1 MNHIKKESIDSIKTT
16 IETSIKTRNV
26 TSPSAY
32 QSITIQLTGDAST
45 SDERWISIL
54 TINLFVIGNT
64 IQSIIYK
71 ILALEHK
78 ITLME
83 YTLLRNLAILVIAIV
98 VLIVKNIEPF
108 EAVPS
113 DKRLIMLGRVFFGFS
128 VSLLISEALELIPFS
143 LLVILF

>member
-1 MNHIKKESIDSIKTT
+1 MNHTKKDSIDSRK
-16 IETSIKTRNV
+16 TSIENLRTRNV

-32 QSITIQLTGDAST
+32 QSITIQFTGDTST

-83 YTLLRNLAILVIAIV
+83 YTLLRNLAILVIALV
-98 VLIVKNIEPF
+98 VLIGKNIEPF
-108 EAVPS
+108 EAVPA

-128 VSLLISEALELIPFS
+128 VSLLISGALELIPFS

>member
-1 MNHIKKESIDSIKTT
+1 M
-16 IETSIKTRNV
+16 
-26 TSPSAY
+26 
-32 QSITIQLTGDAST
+32 
-45 SDERWISIL
+45 
-54 TINLFVIGNT
+54 IGNT

>member
-1 MNHIKKESIDSIKTT
+1 MNHNKKESINSIKTT
-16 IETSIKTRNV
+16 LETSIKTRNV

-32 QSITIQLTGDAST
+32 QSISIQFMGDTGT

-54 TINLFVIGNT
+54 MINLFVIGNT

-83 YTLLRNLAILVIAIV
+83 YTLLRNLAILVIALV
-98 VLIVKNIEPF
+98 VIIGKNIEPF

-128 VSLLISEALELIPFS
+128 VSLLISGALELIPFS

>member
-1 MNHIKKESIDSIKTT
+1 MNHTKKDSIDSRKTT
-16 IETSIKTRNV
+16 LETAIRTRNV

-32 QSITIQLTGDAST
+32 QSITIQFTGDTGT

-54 TINLFVIGNT
+54 TINFFVIGNT

-83 YTLLRNLAILVIAIV
+83 YTLLRNLAILVIALV
-98 VLIVKNIEPF
+98 VLIGKNIEPF
-108 EAVPS
+108 EAVPA

-128 VSLLISEALELIPFS
+128 VSLLISGALELIPFS

>member
-1 MNHIKKESIDSIKTT
+1 MGD
-16 IETSIKTRNV
+16 
-26 TSPSAY
+26 
-32 QSITIQLTGDAST
+32 TGT

-54 TINLFVIGNT
+54 MINLFVIGNT

-83 YTLLRNLAILVIAIV
+83 YTLLRNLAILVIALV
-98 VLIVKNIEPF
+98 VLIGKNIEPF

-128 VSLLISEALELIPFS
+128 VSLLISGALELIPFS

>member
-1 MNHIKKESIDSIKTT
+1 MNHNKKESINSIKTT
-16 IETSIKTRNV
+16 LETSIKTRNV

-32 QSITIQLTGDAST
+32 QSISIQFMGDTGT

-54 TINLFVIGNT
+54 MINLFVIGNT

-83 YTLLRNLAILVIAIV
+83 YTLLRNLAILVIALV
-98 VLIVKNIEPF
+98 VLIGKNIEPF

-128 VSLLISEALELIPFS
+128 VSLLISGALELIPFS